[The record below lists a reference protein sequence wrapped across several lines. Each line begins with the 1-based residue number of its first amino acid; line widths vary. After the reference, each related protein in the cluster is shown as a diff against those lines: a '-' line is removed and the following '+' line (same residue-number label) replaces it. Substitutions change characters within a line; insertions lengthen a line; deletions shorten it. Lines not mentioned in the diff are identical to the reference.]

1 MNEILPSQISWD
13 EAMAPWVSEASA
25 EKLRQAA
32 DRALARR
39 STTAPVYNM
48 NTEQR
53 KNWSAKFAKAPEKK
67 TWRWIKRNK

>member
-1 MNEILPSQISWD
+1 MNEILPNQISWD
-13 EAMAPWVSEASA
+13 EAVVPWVSDATA
-25 EKLRQAA
+25 GRLRAAA
-32 DRALARR
+32 DRVLARR